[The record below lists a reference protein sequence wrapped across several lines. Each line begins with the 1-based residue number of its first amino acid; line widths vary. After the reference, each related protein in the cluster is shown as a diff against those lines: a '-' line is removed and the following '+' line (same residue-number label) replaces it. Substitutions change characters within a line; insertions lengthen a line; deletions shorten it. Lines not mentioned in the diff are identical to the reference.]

1 MALLVLITQLA
12 LALGNAE
19 PVTFALLGQLEP
31 TAAYSIAFALLVVG
45 TAMRSASDWLTAK
58 TVAQA
63 NCEMRRTV
71 VGAYM
76 HADWSVQATQN
87 TGEFISLLSNNTMK
101 SVDLMKQLIVGFGAL
116 LSIAVYLLFGLLIST
131 ITVGLIVGIAL
142 MSALALYP
150 LGRHA
155 RRSAGLS
162 TTRNRLFT
170 QTVMEVSQN
179 ALEIKAA
186 RAEPQLMSHVDRR
199 VRSLEGPL
207 RMSIFLRRSASSIQL
222 QILLA
227 SVLVG
232 LLLAHAIGDL
242 NLGVVASVVL
252 ITTRAVQQIRP
263 LQTAL
268 HAVQDVAPHLRDL
281 VQATRSYRICRPWP
295 GHTPIGRIERLDC
308 EGLDFSADA
317 SPILQDVSL
326 HLHRGQSTAIVG
338 PSGSGKTTLA
348 KVLIGALQAQRGQVL
363 LNGEPIETW
372 DREDFHSRIGF
383 VPQESRLF
391 NASLRDNVSLFSPDA
406 ADEDVIA
413 ALQAAHLNDWFASLE
428 RGLDAMI
435 GERRSRNLSGG
446 QQQRL
451 MIARALFRRPDVLI
465 LDEPTSALD
474 PASERHINQLIVEY
488 AAAAIVVVIAHRPTT
503 AQACDQLVV
512 LERGRVR
519 YAGDTEQA
527 LKIAEIRGRVLHG

>member
-1 MALLVLITQLA
+1 MPQDCTFLLPHAHATQCLGQ
-12 LALGNAE
+12 ALGE
-19 PVTFALLGQLEP
+19 LLPAG
-31 TAAYSIAFALLVVG
+31 SVLL
-45 TAMRSASDWLTAK
+45 
-58 TVAQA
+58 
-63 NCEMRRTV
+63 
-71 VGAYM
+71 
-76 HADWSVQATQN
+76 
-87 TGEFISLLSNNTMK
+87 
-101 SVDLMKQLIVGFGAL
+101 
-116 LSIAVYLLFGLLIST
+116 
-131 ITVGLIVGIAL
+131 
-142 MSALALYP
+142 
-150 LGRHA
+150 
-155 RRSAGLS
+155 
-162 TTRNRLFT
+162 
-170 QTVMEVSQN
+170 
-179 ALEIKAA
+179 
-186 RAEPQLMSHVDRR
+186 
-199 VRSLEGPL
+199 LEG
-207 RMSIFLRRSASSIQL
+207 
-222 QILLA
+222 
-227 SVLVG
+227 
-232 LLLAHAIGDL
+232 
-242 NLGVVASVVL
+242 NL
-252 ITTRAVQQIRP
+252 
-263 LQTAL
+263 
-268 HAVQDVAPHLRDL
+268 
-281 VQATRSYRICRPWP
+281 
-295 GHTPIGRIERLDC
+295 
-308 EGLDFSADA
+308 
-317 SPILQDVSL
+317 
-326 HLHRGQSTAIVG
+326 
-338 PSGSGKTTLA
+338 GSGKTTLA